1 METVVNFI
9 KQYVINPILAIT
21 LVDILDIVL
30 LAFLFYFV
38 YRFIRDRRAGKVAL
52 GVLLILFILIIS
64 SAFEMHAINF
74 VLENFY
80 QVGIMALLI
89 VFQPELRAAL
99 EKVGATPMAGLK
111 NIAEQKDAEQTAEA
125 ISAIADAACA
135 LSREKTGALIVI
147 ERSTKLGEYIKSGVV
162 VNAQISSFLLRNIFF
177 NKAPLHDGAV
187 IVRDYRV
194 YAAGCFLPLSTHTDI
209 VKDLG
214 TRHRAAIGMSEISD
228 AVVIVVS
235 EETGT
240 ISLAYEG
247 TLRRNFSY
255 RTLKQALLSIL
266 DPGGNTKGQGGG
278 RPHLRFGRNKTE
290 NVSTSGDRQNEQSQ
304 AKEE

>member
-1 METVVNFI
+1 METVTNFI
-9 KQYVINPILAIT
+9 KQYVINPIMAIT
-21 LVDILDIVL
+21 LVDILDIVI
-30 LAFLFYFV
+30 LAFLFYFA

-64 SAFEMHAINF
+64 SAVEMHAVNF
-74 VLENFY
+74 VLKNFY

-125 ISAIADAACA
+125 INSIADAVCA
-135 LSREKTGALIVI
+135 LSREKTGALIVL

-187 IVRDYRV
+187 IIRENRV
-194 YAAGCFLPLSTHTDI
+194 HAAGCFLPLSTHTDI

-247 TLRRNFSY
+247 TLRRNFTY

-266 DPGGNTKGQGGG
+266 EPGGNSKGQGGG
-278 RPHLRFGRNKTE
+278 RPHLRFGRNKAE
-290 NVSTSGDRQNEQSQ
+290 NASAPDGQKNAEFRK
-304 AKEE
+304 KED

>member
-1 METVVNFI
+1 METVTNFI
-9 KQYVINPILAIT
+9 MQYVINPILGIT

-74 VLENFY
+74 VLKNFY

-111 NIAEQKDAEQTAEA
+111 NIGEQKDAEQTVEA
-125 ISAIADAACA
+125 VNSIADAVCA

-187 IVRDYRV
+187 IIRENRV
-194 YAAGCFLPLSTHTDI
+194 YAAGCFLPLSTNTDI

-240 ISLAYEG
+240 VSLAYEG
-247 TLRRNFSY
+247 TLRRNFTF

-266 DPGGNTKGQGGG
+266 DPSGGAKGQGTG
-278 RPHLRFGRNKTE
+278 RPHLRFGRGKTDH
-290 NVSTSGDRQNEQSQ
+290 SADHGDRQDV
-304 AKEE
+304 